1 VIIGGGMGGLCF
13 AAALHRVGLK
23 PVVLEQSDRL
33 RSEGTSITLW
43 NNAMKV
49 LELVDVAD
57 LLRNTY
63 VNVLGVEYLNYLG
76 RRLTIL
82 DYSTCEGGPHEM
94 RCVERKVLLDALAA
108 QIPKGTIRL
117 NSRVTSIK
125 KSETSP
131 NYTDLELQDGST
143 YSAKVVVGFDGVN
156 SIVGSWLG
164 LKKPNSVGQ
173 LEIRGMAEFPNAHN
187 FSNLFRIFYGKQIVI
202 GFNSMTPTKVFWLV
216 VWTDWSEGW
225 RNTTPEQ
232 IKQEALER
240 AKDFQVPELELC
252 INNTALEHFTKN
264 TIRHRINEKPTCET
278 QVVGNVTVCGDA
290 SHPTT
295 PNLGQGGCMAL
306 EDGIILARKL
316 HQTLK
321 SKESQTSNVPE
332 HERIHQTL
340 LDFHR
345 ERYPRT
351 NALARKAAM
360 VGSSVNADTF
370 IKRFLRDWFFIPR
383 GVHGGNYME
392 DTLFDVGKLPIDK
405 P

>member
-1 VIIGGGMGGLCF
+1 
-13 AAALHRVGLK
+13 
-23 PVVLEQSDRL
+23 
-33 RSEGTSITLW
+33 
-43 NNAMKV
+43 
-49 LELVDVAD
+49 
-57 LLRNTY
+57 
-63 VNVLGVEYLNYLG
+63 
-76 RRLTIL
+76 
-82 DYSTCEGGPHEM
+82 M
-94 RCVERKVLLDALAA
+94 RCVERKALLEALVA

-117 NSRVTSIK
+117 NSQVTSIK

-131 NYTDLELQDGST
+131 NFTDLELQDGST

-173 LEIRGMAEFPNAHN
+173 LEIRGMAEFPSAHN
-187 FSNLFRIFYGKQIVI
+187 FSDVFRIIYGNQVAI
-202 GFNSMTPTKVFWLV
+202 GLNTMTPTKVFWFV

-225 RNTTPEQ
+225 RYTTPEQ

-240 AKDFQVPELELC
+240 AKDFQIPEFQQC
-252 INNTALEHFTKN
+252 VNNTSLKRFTKN
-264 TIRHRINEKPTCET
+264 TLRHTIHEKSTCEM

-295 PNLGQGGCMAL
+295 PTLGQGGCLAL

-321 SKESQTSNVPE
+321 SKESQTSEVPE

-345 ERYPRT
+345 ERFPRT
-351 NALARKAAM
+351 NGLTRKAFM
-360 VGSSVNADTF
+360 VGTSVNANTF
-370 IKRFLRDWFFIPR
+370 VKRFLRDWFFIPR
-383 GVHGGNYME
+383 NVHAGNYME
-392 DTLFDVGKLPIDK
+392 DTLFDVGNLEVTN
-405 P
+405 

>member
-1 VIIGGGMGGLCF
+1 MTHFV
-13 AAALHRVGLK
+13 
-23 PVVLEQSDRL
+23 
-33 RSEGTSITLW
+33 
-43 NNAMKV
+43 
-49 LELVDVAD
+49 
-57 LLRNTY
+57 
-63 VNVLGVEYLNYLG
+63 YL
-76 RRLTIL
+76 
-82 DYSTCEGGPHEM
+82 
-94 RCVERKVLLDALAA
+94 
-108 QIPKGTIRL
+108 
-117 NSRVTSIK
+117 
-125 KSETSP
+125 
-131 NYTDLELQDGST
+131 
-143 YSAKVVVGFDGVN
+143 
-156 SIVGSWLG
+156 
-164 LKKPNSVGQ
+164 
-173 LEIRGMAEFPNAHN
+173 
-187 FSNLFRIFYGKQIVI
+187 
-202 GFNSMTPTKVFWLV
+202 
-216 VWTDWSEGW
+216 GW